1 MGVVFNALDM
11 SIFPPPPLPRC
22 IRTLTNSISL
32 VLLLCLPTIDEM
44 SHLAMIWDMFI
55 LYIPTQLQPYL

>member
-1 MGVVFNALDM
+1 MSVVFNALDM
-11 SIFPPPPLPRC
+11 SILPPPPRC
-22 IRTLTNSISL
+22 IRTLKNSISL
-32 VLLLCLPTIDEM
+32 VLLLCLLAIDDI

>member
-1 MGVVFNALDM
+1 MNDMPNALDI
-11 SIFPPPPLPRC
+11 SILPTPRC